1 MDKVSRI
8 CHVSRYLPGPEELG
22 GNPGLVLPN
31 EPLQLLHRATEK
43 PPVHPRTSPVCF
55 SPSSTC
61 LARSSAGVNQSRSF
75 ETSAMT

>member
-1 MDKVSRI
+1 MDEMSRI
-8 CHVSRYLPGPEELG
+8 CHVSHCPPGPEELG
-22 GNPGLVLPN
+22 GNPGLVPPN
-31 EPLQLLHRATEK
+31 EPLQLFHGATKK
-43 PPVHPRTSPVCF
+43 PPSQPRTSPIHF